1 MREHIVAGNWK
12 MNMDLAETEDLISA
26 IKAQYVKE
34 LDVKLIVAPPHTNL
48 YPAFQALRETP
59 IEVSAQN
66 MHQSDSGA
74 FTGEIS
80 AKMFKPKEVE
90 PAEAE
95 VEVQAEP
102 KAETEAETMEA

>member
-1 MREHIVAGNWK
+1 M
-12 MNMDLAETEDLISA
+12 AEQETQRDFKTVDIIDFSMQSKPTRVNDAFGQLISDKVVDHLA
-26 IKAQYVKE
+26 TKKQ
-34 LDVKLIVAPPHTNL
+34 
-48 YPAFQALRETP
+48 
-59 IEVSAQN
+59 
-66 MHQSDSGA
+66 
-74 FTGEIS
+74 EIS

>member
-1 MREHIVAGNWK
+1 M
-12 MNMDLAETEDLISA
+12 AEQETQKDFKTVDIIDFSMQSKPTRVNDAFGQLISDKVVDHLA
-26 IKAQYVKE
+26 TKKQ
-34 LDVKLIVAPPHTNL
+34 
-48 YPAFQALRETP
+48 
-59 IEVSAQN
+59 
-66 MHQSDSGA
+66 
-74 FTGEIS
+74 EIS

>member
-1 MREHIVAGNWK
+1 M
-12 MNMDLAETEDLISA
+12 AEQQTQRNFKTVDIIDFSMQSKPTRVNDAFGQLISDKVVGHLA
-26 IKAQYVKE
+26 TKKQ
-34 LDVKLIVAPPHTNL
+34 
-48 YPAFQALRETP
+48 
-59 IEVSAQN
+59 
-66 MHQSDSGA
+66 
-74 FTGEIS
+74 EIS

>member
-1 MREHIVAGNWK
+1 M
-12 MNMDLAETEDLISA
+12 AEQETQRDFKTVDIIDFSMQSKPTRVNDAFGQLISDKVVGHLA
-26 IKAQYVKE
+26 TKKQ
-34 LDVKLIVAPPHTNL
+34 
-48 YPAFQALRETP
+48 
-59 IEVSAQN
+59 
-66 MHQSDSGA
+66 
-74 FTGEIS
+74 EIS

>member
-1 MREHIVAGNWK
+1 M
-12 MNMDLAETEDLISA
+12 AEQQTQRNFKTVDIIDFSMQSKPTRVNDAFGQLISDKVVDHLA
-26 IKAQYVKE
+26 TKKQ
-34 LDVKLIVAPPHTNL
+34 
-48 YPAFQALRETP
+48 
-59 IEVSAQN
+59 
-66 MHQSDSGA
+66 
-74 FTGEIS
+74 EIS